1 MEDGPMK
8 RKSHLVGWM
17 LACLASLALPVAAQG
32 IYTCVD
38 SKGRKITADR
48 PIAECVDREQKVLN
62 PSGTVQKQVGP
73 TLTAA
78 ERAAQ
83 EEREQAR
90 REEQARKDEEKRRE
104 RALLTRYPNQAT
116 HDKERSEAI
125 DQISAVRAAA
135 HKRMAELGEQ
145 RKKLAEEMDFYK
157 KDPAKAPASVRRQ
170 VDEVAQSLVVQDRF
184 IRAQDDEVKRVN
196 ARFDEELLRLKDLWK
211 LRTNA
216 APGSAGGAAGA
227 AAQATANAPK
237 K

>member
-1 MEDGPMK
+1 MK
-8 RKSHLVGWM
+8 LMSHTVGW
-17 LACLASLALPVAAQG
+17 LVACMAGLALPAAAQG

-48 PIAECVDREQKVLN
+48 PIAECTDREQKVLN

-83 EEREQAR
+83 EEKEQTR

-104 RALLTRYPNQAT
+104 RALLVRYPNQAT
-116 HDKERSEAI
+116 HDKERAEAI
-125 DQISAVRAAA
+125 DQIAAVRSAA
-135 HKRMAELGEQ
+135 HKRMAELHEQ

-157 KDPAKAPASVRRQ
+157 KDPSKAPASVRRQ

-184 IRAQDDEVKRVN
+184 IKAQDDEVKRVN

-211 LRTNA
+211 LRTSVAPGA
-216 APGSAGGAAGA
+216 APAP
-227 AAQATANAPK
+227 AQAAANAPK